1 MSRRLFLGIDGGGT
15 KTALC
20 LADDEGTVLAGS
32 RIGSVYSVGPDR
44 LTHLATLLHEGMAA
58 ICRTAEVSPQ
68 DITFV
73 FLGLPGFGEDKADVP
88 IIEGLPRSVLG
99 HDRYRCDN
107 DTVCGWAGSLAG
119 ADGINVISGTGSITY
134 GRRGGQGVRVGGW
147 GEVFGDEGSGYWLGV
162 RALQIFSQMSDGR
175 AEPGPLLTILRE
187 HLNLDDDLDLV
198 GLVINEWNADRTRIA
213 ALSRPLVE
221 AARAGDRA
229 AQSLIAEAGTELARL
244 VTTTARRL
252 GFTAREKFPV
262 SYSGGVLGVHE
273 VFEAFAHALEP
284 VDCEL
289 RTPILSPVLG
299 AVLHAAQLSGHPM
312 TPAALENLRRSGA

>member
-20 LADDEGTVLAGS
+20 LADEEGTVLAGS

-44 LTHLATLLHEGMAA
+44 LTHMATVLHEGVTD
-58 ICRTAEVSPQ
+58 ICRSAGLSPQ
-68 DITFV
+68 EITFA

-162 RALQIFSQMSDGR
+162 HALRIFSQMSDGR
-175 AEPGPLLTILRE
+175 AEPGPLLPILRE
-187 HLNLDDDLDLV
+187 HLGLDDDLDLV

-213 ALSRPLVE
+213 SLSRPLVE
-221 AARAGDRA
+221 AARAGDQSARA
-229 AQSLIAEAGTELARL
+229 LIAEAGTELARL
-244 VTTTARRL
+244 VRTTARRL
-252 GFTAREKFPV
+252 GFDAGEPFPV
-262 SYSGGVLGVHE
+262 SHSGGVLGVPE
-273 VFEAFAHALEP
+273 VYEAFARELEP
-284 VDCEL
+284 VGCEL
-289 RTPILSPVLG
+289 KTPILSPVLG
-299 AVLHAAQLSGHPM
+299 AVLHAAQLAGHPM
-312 TPAALENLRRSGA
+312 TPAALESLRRNGD